1 MPYYYRRRNWRRPYR
16 RRRFWTR
23 RFRSYF
29 PRRRRWRRRYRVRRK
44 LQKIKIQQY
53 QPETINKCKIKG
65 IQPII
70 ISNAKRLA
78 NNFRQYEQ
86 SIIYHHQP
94 GGGGFSIT
102 KYTLDALF
110 EQHQLVRNWWTR
122 TNNNLPLCRY
132 TGCKLKLYKS
142 ENVDYVITPFT
153 CYPMLATS
161 ALYTSCQPSI
171 QLMNPDSIK
180 VPSKRTNPKGRP
192 YKIVKFKPPAQLT
205 NKWYFTKDLST
216 TGLLLTT
223 AALCSFDHYFVDSRS
238 ESNNMGF
245 YSLNTKFFNMRNFEQ
260 PGTEGY
266 KPYTH
271 GTTYK
276 TLWAA
281 PRALPNHNID
291 NIQMSE
297 LIYLGN
303 TSQVQQGQQV
313 GNSLVT
319 YLANYKNWGNVFYHQ
334 YIKEEVPILVSTKS
348 LEQLKTSYNTN
359 KNLSSEDFQYISQPL
374 LVECRYTPDRDKGKD
389 NRMYLLT
396 KVRENTP
403 GWDPPASDKLQIWGF
418 PMWLLSF
425 GWLDWLKQSS
435 AVVHLET
442 NWLITIQS
450 KFITPELSYY
460 VPIDKDFLDNKSPY
474 TEHEGEIFHS
484 DSNNWNPQVKFQQQ
498 TLENFVQTGPGTAKL
513 GTAKSVEVKC
523 EYSFYFKF
531 GGCPPKMDKIT
542 DPTTLPTYPLP
553 NNNQE
558 LYSFQNPNT
567 NPETYLYHFD
577 TRQDIITEKAAKR
590 IKRDLGIETA
600 LLPITGK
607 MQPATALPDDQTDSS
622 EESTSEKE
630 EEALYQQLQQCRRKR
645 KRLQLRLLQLM
656 KQE

>member
-1 MPYYYRRRNWRRPYR
+1 MC
-16 RRRFWTR
+16 RF
-23 RFRSYF
+23 
-29 PRRRRWRRRYRVRRK
+29 
-44 LQKIKIQQY
+44 
-53 QPETINKCKIKG
+53 
-65 IQPII
+65 
-70 ISNAKRLA
+70 
-78 NNFRQYEQ
+78 
-86 SIIYHHQP
+86 
-94 GGGGFSIT
+94 
-102 KYTLDALF
+102 
-110 EQHQLVRNWWTR
+110 
-122 TNNNLPLCRY
+122 

-142 ENVDYVITPFT
+142 ENVDYVLTPFT

-180 VPSKRTNPKGRP
+180 VPSKRTNPKGKP

-403 GWDPPASDKLQIWGF
+403 GWDPPSSEKVQIWGF

-425 GWLDWLKQSS
+425 GWLDWLKQSA

-450 KFITPELSYY
+450 KYITPELSYY

-523 EYSFYFKF
+523 EYCFYFKF
-531 GGCPPKMDKIT
+531 GGSQ
-542 DPTTLPTYPLP
+542 LP
-553 NNNQE
+553 E
-558 LYSFQNPNT
+558 
-567 NPETYLYHFD
+567 
-577 TRQDIITEKAAKR
+577 A
-590 IKRDLGIETA
+590 ETA
-600 LLPITGK
+600 DPEQQGQYPIPNHEQQTIQISNPQQTTPYATLHSWDFRRGLLTSRAFK
-607 MQPATALPDDQTDSS
+607 RMYENQQTDSDIQTDTEIPHKKAKKTPRGNTLEIQPQEVQEIQACLRS
-622 EESTSEKE
+622 LCEENTCQDSE
-630 EEALYQQLQQCRRKR
+630 EEASLHQLIKQQQLQQ
-645 KRLQLRLLQLM
+645 LQLKHNLLQLITDLK
-656 KQE
+656 KQQKLLQLQTGILE